1 METLKLDIVT
11 PEGKIFSNDV
21 KSVTLPG
28 SEGEFGVLPGHIGIV
43 TTLNSGVIEIEKKDG
58 KREIVA
64 INWGYAKV
72 DETSVDVLAEGAV
85 DIMVIARVRLLKLL
99 LMLKNC
105 LKILRIIRLLF
116 LWLFHGLKILQRVYC
131 ESSFFQWR
139 LWNHNNSCSCMA
151 FFVFYFCGM
160 GFSVSLYSFICID
173 KRRKRVL
180 GGFAKG

>member
-72 DETSVDVLAEGAV
+72 DESSVDGLAEGAV
-85 DIMVIARVRLLKLL
+85 DINGDSESEIAQAIANAKKLL
-99 LMLKNC
+99 EDSTDNKVAVSMVVSRIENSAKS
-105 LKILRIIRLLF
+105 IL
-116 LWLFHGLKILQRVYC
+116 
-131 ESSFFQWR
+131 
-139 LWNHNNSCSCMA
+139 
-151 FFVFYFCGM
+151 
-160 GFSVSLYSFICID
+160 
-173 KRRKRVL
+173 
-180 GGFAKG
+180 

>member
-43 TTLNSGVIEIEKKDG
+43 TTLNAGVIEIEKKDN
-58 KREIVA
+58 KKEIVA

-85 DIMVIARVRLLKLL
+85 DINGDSEGEIAQAIANAKKLL
-99 LMLKNC
+99 EESTDNNLAVSMVVS
-105 LKILRIIRLLF
+105 RIENTA
-116 LWLFHGLKILQRVYC
+116 K
-131 ESSFFQWR
+131 SS
-139 LWNHNNSCSCMA
+139 L
-151 FFVFYFCGM
+151 
-160 GFSVSLYSFICID
+160 
-173 KRRKRVL
+173 
-180 GGFAKG
+180 

>member
-85 DIMVIARVRLLKLL
+85 DINGDSGSEIAQAIANAKKLL
-99 LMLKNC
+99 EDSTDNKVAVSMVVSRIENSAKS
-105 LKILRIIRLLF
+105 IL
-116 LWLFHGLKILQRVYC
+116 
-131 ESSFFQWR
+131 
-139 LWNHNNSCSCMA
+139 
-151 FFVFYFCGM
+151 
-160 GFSVSLYSFICID
+160 
-173 KRRKRVL
+173 
-180 GGFAKG
+180 

>member
-64 INWGYAKV
+64 INWGYVKV

-85 DIMVIARVRLLKLL
+85 DINGDSESEIAQAIANAKKLL
-99 LMLKNC
+99 EDSTDNKVAVSMVVSRIENSAKS
-105 LKILRIIRLLF
+105 IL
-116 LWLFHGLKILQRVYC
+116 
-131 ESSFFQWR
+131 
-139 LWNHNNSCSCMA
+139 
-151 FFVFYFCGM
+151 
-160 GFSVSLYSFICID
+160 
-173 KRRKRVL
+173 
-180 GGFAKG
+180 

>member
-58 KREIVA
+58 KREVVA

-85 DIMVIARVRLLKLL
+85 DINGDSESEIAQAIANAKKLL
-99 LMLKNC
+99 EDSTDNKVAVSMVVSRIENSAKM
-105 LKILRIIRLLF
+105 IL
-116 LWLFHGLKILQRVYC
+116 
-131 ESSFFQWR
+131 
-139 LWNHNNSCSCMA
+139 
-151 FFVFYFCGM
+151 
-160 GFSVSLYSFICID
+160 
-173 KRRKRVL
+173 
-180 GGFAKG
+180 

>member
-1 METLKLDIVT
+1 METLKFDIVT

-64 INWGYAKV
+64 INWGYAKI

-85 DIMVIARVRLLKLL
+85 DINGDSESEIAQAIANAKKLL
-99 LMLKNC
+99 EDSTDNKVAVSMVVSRIENSAKS
-105 LKILRIIRLLF
+105 IL
-116 LWLFHGLKILQRVYC
+116 
-131 ESSFFQWR
+131 
-139 LWNHNNSCSCMA
+139 
-151 FFVFYFCGM
+151 
-160 GFSVSLYSFICID
+160 
-173 KRRKRVL
+173 
-180 GGFAKG
+180 